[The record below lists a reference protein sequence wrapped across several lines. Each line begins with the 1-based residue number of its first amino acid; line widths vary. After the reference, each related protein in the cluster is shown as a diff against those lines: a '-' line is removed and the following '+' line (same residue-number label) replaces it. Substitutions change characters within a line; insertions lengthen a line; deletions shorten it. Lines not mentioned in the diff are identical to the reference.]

1 MAKYYYRRYADKLQ
15 YSRANE
21 QVSHL
26 DKYAQLPYGQ
36 VYECQIDNPS
46 QADQMIAS
54 SLGCNVD
61 TGYYAYNY
69 RQNVN
74 QVSYIYS
81 DTLYLLICS
90 ATEAWS
96 VEGNGYSPASA
107 WSRNDG
113 ARLIAQYTITP
124 THVPGDYIGEVI
136 AEDGAYPDDGYN
148 ADDGYYYV
156 KDRLAVQL
164 FARVNGAWVETQ
176 TRARVG
182 GVWVDSNV
190 SARVNGAWLG

>member
-1 MAKYYYRRYADKLQ
+1 MAKYYYKKYVDKLQ

-21 QVSHL
+21 TKHAEQR
-26 DKYAQLPYGQ
+26 YWYLPYGQ
-36 VYECQIDNPS
+36 VYECRENEPYRES
-46 QADQMIAS
+46 QMIAS
-54 SLGCNVD
+54 SLGCDVD

-74 QVSYIYS
+74 LVSYIYS

-107 WSRNDG
+107 WSRSDG
-113 ARLIAQYTITP
+113 AFLINQYVITP
-124 THVPGDYIGEVI
+124 THIAGDYVGEII

-148 ADDGYYYV
+148 EGDGYYYV
-156 KDRLAVQL
+156 KDRLAIQFFLMQNGVWIETTSYAKINGALQHCDVKT
-164 FARVNGAWVETQ
+164 RVNG
-176 TRARVG
+176 
-182 GVWVDSNV
+182 VW
-190 SARVNGAWLG
+190 AE